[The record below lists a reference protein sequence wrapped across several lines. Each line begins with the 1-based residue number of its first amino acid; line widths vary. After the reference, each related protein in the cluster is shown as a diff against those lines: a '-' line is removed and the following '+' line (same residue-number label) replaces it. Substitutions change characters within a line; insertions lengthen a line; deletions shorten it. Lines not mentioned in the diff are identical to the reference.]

1 MDLSTWSRKKII
13 LTLRW
18 FLIITTSYMIVFD
31 APFPDSLTLEFA
43 LILFLI
49 FSNMLLSFLPKRLF
63 EPPLM
68 NSCLLVMD
76 TILVSIGVHFSGKTT
91 SDYYVIYF
99 LIILMASLGRDW
111 TRVLFNSFFITA
123 TYTAL
128 LVLTQSEELLRDSA
142 IMVRIPFIL
151 LFSLFFG
158 YIINL
163 ERTRRVRV
171 EKLEKE
177 NQELEALI
185 DITGLVNST
194 LETRK
199 VLKLLVKKV
208 EEVLDVNRCSVLF
221 IENKD
226 SRYGYVMASHDDPQV
241 EQLKIDLWKYP
252 EVKRAVDTC
261 RSIVIDNAADDP
273 VTRGVGDRLQAAGF
287 NSLLVVPMAHGEEI
301 FGTLL
306 LRATRADSG
315 FDDWEVQF
323 CRIVANASA
332 NALKNA
338 QLFQEI
344 KRQAIT
350 DSLTEMYNHRYFQE
364 KFRFYVERTKKTNKP
379 LSILMID
386 IDNFKW
392 INDYYGHAVGDKAI
406 RFIASKL
413 RANTRE
419 NDIVARYGGD
429 EFIWL
434 LVDTDIDVAMNIA
447 NRFRKSVTEK
457 PFEATGSLSV
467 SIGVATYPTDTRN
480 ASRLLHQADRA
491 MYISKAE
498 GGNRV
503 RSIMSQEVHE
513 VLDWGEVSGS

>member
-1 MDLSTWSRKKII
+1 MELSIWSIKKIV

-18 FLIITTSYMIVFD
+18 LLIITTSYMIVFD
-31 APFPDSLTLEFA
+31 APFPETLTLEFE
-43 LILFLI
+43 LILLLI
-49 FSNMLLSFLPKRLF
+49 LSNLILSFFPKRFF
-63 EPPLM
+63 EKAIM
-68 NSCLLVMD
+68 SSILLVMD
-76 TILVSIGVHFSGKTT
+76 TILVSIGIYLSGKAT

-99 LIILMASLGRDW
+99 LIILMASLGRDF
-111 TRVLFNSFFITA
+111 THMLANSFFIAGIYA
-123 TYTAL
+123 TL
-128 LVLTQSEELLRDSA
+128 LVVTEPGDLVRDSA
-142 IMVRIPFIL
+142 IMIRIPFIL
-151 LFSLFFG
+151 LFSLFSG
-158 YIINL
+158 YIMDL

-171 EKLEKE
+171 QKLEKE
-177 NQELEALI
+177 NRELEVLI

-226 SRYGYVMASHDDPQV
+226 SRYGYVMASHDDPEV
-241 EQLKIDLWKYP
+241 EQLKVDLWKYP

-261 RSIVIDNAADDP
+261 RSIVIDNVVDDP
-273 VTRGVGDRLQAAGF
+273 VTRGVGEKIQQAGF
-287 NSLLVVPMAHGEEI
+287 HSLLVVPMAHGEEI

-306 LRATRADSG
+306 LRAARAESG
-315 FDDWEVQF
+315 FNEWEVQF

-350 DSLTEMYNHRYFQE
+350 DGLTEMYNYRYFQE
-364 KFRFYVERTKKTNKP
+364 QFRHYVERTKRTNRP
-379 LSILMID
+379 ISILMID

-413 RANTRE
+413 RANSRE

-434 LVDTDIDVAMNIA
+434 LDDTDIDVAMSIA
-447 NRFRKSVTEK
+447 NRFRKSVTDK
-457 PFEATGSLSV
+457 PFEATGLLSV
-467 SIGVATYPTDTRN
+467 SIGVATFPTDTRN

-491 MYISKAE
+491 MYISKSE

-503 RSIMSQEVHE
+503 RSIMSQEAQE
-513 VLDWGEVSGS
+513 VLDWGEAGGS